1 MKLAASF
8 AVESS
13 SLALSDAEA
22 KKWRDSRDPR
32 GRVDSLGLEVEL
44 TE

>member
-1 MKLAASF
+1 MELAESF

-22 KKWRDSRDPR
+22 KK
-32 GRVDSLGLEVEL
+32 LERL
-44 TE
+44 DKARSKRKGGQFD